1 MKQTCGSCKWR
12 PCGKQ
17 QCTCEDSPRVGENV
31 KRGDK
36 GCELWEFDRKI
47 AEKFARKGAVR

>member
-17 QCTCEDSPRVGENV
+17 QCICEESPRIGENV
-31 KRGDK
+31 KRTDPP
-36 GCELWEFDRKI
+36 C
-47 AEKFARKGAVR
+47 KFWAMDMKVTMKMYKKRGK